1 MGSGRHFHHA
11 QLPNESALLAG
22 RMPSNEIAFRSDS
35 LQVWF
40 NETKAG
46 WEDNRPHFHTS
57 SDEMFV
63 VLDGTVVVE
72 VDGRRVTVRAGEFCC
87 FPAGLAHRIVSTEPP
102 LRTLMIR
109 APSVDDKVYTE
120 A

>member
-22 RMPSNEIAFRSDS
+22 RMPSNDIAFRSDS

-72 VDGRRVTVRAGEFCC
+72 VDGRRVTVRASSAA
-87 FPAGLAHRIVSTEPP
+87 FPLVSRIASSRPN
-102 LRTLMIR
+102 RHSGR
-109 APSVDDKVYTE
+109 S
-120 A
+120 